1 MIMHTVAQTRAFVRA
16 AADAGMTED
25 EIDSL
30 VTYLSEN
37 PTAGEEMPGT
47 GGCRKLRFAGRG
59 KGKRGGYRSITFYTG
74 KQMPVFL
81 ITVFAKGEKTDLS
94 QLERN
99 ELRKLTKIIVS
110 EYSAEVT
117 PIARKGA

>member
-1 MIMHTVAQTRAFVRA
+1 MHTVAQTSSFVRA

-25 EIDSL
+25 EVESL

-37 PTAGEEMPGT
+37 TTAGDEMPGT

-81 ITVFAKGEKTDLS
+81 VTVFAKGEKTDLS
-94 QLERN
+94 RAERN
-99 ELRKLTKIIVS
+99 ELRKLTKLIVT
-110 EYSAEVT
+110 EYSARVT